1 MGYDREQRE
10 QIHKQCLEVIERE
23 QCVTMSEV
31 LLYIPVSKK
40 TFYEWGF
47 HESDELKSAID
58 DEKVKVKTKLRRNW
72 RNSDNPTLQIAE
84 FKLASTDAELERLAM
99 SKVKQETTMTVKPS
113 VSIAFDGTQ
122 DDSGQSDP
130 AV

>member
-1 MGYDREQRE
+1 MGYDREQVHR
-10 QIHKQCLEVIERE
+10 QALEAIERE

-31 LLYIPVSKK
+31 LLYVPVSKK

-47 HESDELKSAID
+47 HESDELKNAID
-58 DEKVKVKTKLRRNW
+58 AEKVKVKTMLRRNW
-72 RNSDNPTLQIAE
+72 RKSDNPTLQIAE

-99 SKVKQETTMTVKPS
+99 SKVKNETIMTVRPS
-113 VSIAFDGTQ
+113 VNIAFGAQ
-122 DDSGQSDP
+122 DDTGQSDP

>member
-1 MGYDREQRE
+1 
-10 QIHKQCLEVIERE
+10 
-23 QCVTMSEV
+23 
-31 LLYIPVSKK
+31 LLYLPISKQ
-40 TFYEWGF
+40 TFYNLGL
-47 HESDELKSAID
+47 DEVDSVKSAIE
-58 DEKVKVKTKLRRNW
+58 DEKIKIKSKLRRNW

-130 AV
+130 AVRTDD

>member
-1 MGYDREQRE
+1 MAYDKEDIIRQA
-10 QIHKQCLEVIERE
+10 LEVIVRE
-23 QCVTMSEV
+23 QCVTVAEV
-31 LLYIPVSKK
+31 AIYLPISLR
-40 TFYEWGF
+40 TFYNW
-47 HESDELKSAID
+47 ELQDLQAIKD
-58 DEKVKVKTKLRRNW
+58 AVEGEKLKVKAKLRRNW

>member
-1 MGYDREQRE
+1 MPYDKEE
-10 QIHKQCLEVIERE
+10 IHRQALEAIVRE

-31 LLYIPVSKK
+31 LLYVPVSKK

-99 SKVKQETTMTVKPS
+99 QKVKQETNLTVRPS
-113 VSIAFDGTQ
+113 VSIALHGDT
-122 DDSGQSDP
+122 DDNGSSD
-130 AV
+130 